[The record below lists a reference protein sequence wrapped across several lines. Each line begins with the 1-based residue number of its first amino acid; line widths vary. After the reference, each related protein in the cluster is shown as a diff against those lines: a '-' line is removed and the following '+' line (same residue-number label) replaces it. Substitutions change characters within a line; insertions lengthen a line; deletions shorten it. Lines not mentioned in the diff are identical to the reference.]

1 MNGFMIRI
9 GRGDRRGVL
18 GCIVGQENN
27 NERRARWKEAPL
39 KQRAFLFCLEHHDLI
54 FENHG

>member
-1 MNGFMIRI
+1 MNEPIRI

-27 NERRARWKEAPL
+27 NGEKSKRAGLGPFRWF
-39 KQRAFLFCLEHHDLI
+39 FLLVVLLGIDMI
-54 FENHG
+54 